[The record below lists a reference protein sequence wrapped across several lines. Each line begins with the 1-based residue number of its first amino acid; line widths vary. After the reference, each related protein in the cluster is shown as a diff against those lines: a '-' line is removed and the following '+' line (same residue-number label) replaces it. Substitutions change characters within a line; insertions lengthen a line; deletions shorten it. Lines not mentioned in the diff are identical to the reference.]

1 MSNCATNIYLSLAT
15 NPSPTETN
23 GSIKQSCSHTK
34 KHVDSHPLEKY
45 CYCRK
50 GHKKTKK
57 NRHRNG
63 KSLAAQMGVDSNA
76 KGVDSNAKGVDS
88 NSKGVDSNPKG
99 VDSNSDSQPL
109 LALLPFYY
117 RVGRC
122 DMSQFL
128 CDPANADERLSW
140 GK

>member
-23 GSIKQSCSHTK
+23 NSIKQSCSHTK

-57 NRHRNG
+57 NRHRNR
-63 KSLAAQMGVDSNA
+63 KSIFALMGVDSNA
-76 KGVDSNAKGVDS
+76 KGVDSSAE
-88 NSKGVDSNPKG
+88 GVDSNPKG
-99 VDSNSDSQPL
+99 VDSNSDNQPIL
-109 LALLPFYY
+109 SLLPFYY